1 MVDIHSHILPGLD
14 DGPESLDE
22 SLAMVRMAAAAG
34 TTDIVA
40 TPHANSNFAFDAE
53 TRDAK
58 IRELQEV
65 SGELPRIHSGCDFHL
80 SYENIQQ
87 AMAYPTRYT
96 INYRNYLL
104 VEFADVLIPKSTA
117 EMFSRMLAVGII
129 PVITHP
135 ERNPLLQRQFDELE
149 QWLRAGAR
157 IQVTG
162 QSLLGRFGRVARNS
176 AEEMLERGMV
186 QFLASDGHDCEWRPP
201 VLAEAYGYIA
211 KNFAESL
218 AEKLCVENPRATLT
232 GENVPLRLTERSGRN
247 KKWFQFW
254 A

>member
-58 IRELQEV
+58 IRELQEAA
-65 SGELPRIHSGCDFHL
+65 GELPRIHCGCDFHL

-87 AMAYPTRYT
+87 AMAYPTRHT
-96 INYRNYLL
+96 INNRNYLL

-117 EMFSRMLAVGII
+117 EMFARMLAVGMI

-162 QSLLGRFGRVARNS
+162 QSLLGRFGRAAKNS
-176 AEEMLERGMV
+176 AEEMLDRGLV

-201 VLAEAYGYIA
+201 VLDEAYRYIA
-211 KNFAESL
+211 KNFAEPL

-232 GENVPLRLTERSGRN
+232 GENVALQLTERSGRN